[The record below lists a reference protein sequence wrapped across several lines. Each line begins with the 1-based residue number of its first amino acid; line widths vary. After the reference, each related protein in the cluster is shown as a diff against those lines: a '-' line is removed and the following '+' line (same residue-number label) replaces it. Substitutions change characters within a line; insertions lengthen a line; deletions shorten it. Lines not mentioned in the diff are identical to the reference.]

1 MRRTAILTFAAGL
14 ALLAAQTAGAGA
26 VGDQFRGGA
35 FGLPWNASKSAIEA
49 KYPGG
54 KWDQNEKGLARYC
67 AASKQMLLKLPAQH
81 QTQELCFLIGS
92 DGTMASVTARMEPTL
107 PALLAIVNRSRTMF
121 GDFDAVRRDEGAIQS
136 RHTNMLWMKEAP
148 LVVQVSSGNDPDGR
162 PNEVSFTIADEGS
175 LYTAGADKVSNKPT
189 VNR

>member
-1 MRRTAILTFAAGL
+1 MRRTAYFSTAAAFYLFAAH
-14 ALLAAQTAGAGA
+14 TAGAGA
-26 VGDQFRGGA
+26 VSDQFRGGA
-35 FGLPWNASKSAIEA
+35 FGLPWNANKAAIEA

-54 KWDQNEKGLARYC
+54 KWDQTDKGLARYC
-67 AASKQMLLKLPAQH
+67 APSKQMLLKLPAQH
-81 QTQELCFLIGS
+81 QTKELCFLIGS

-136 RHTNMLWMKEAP
+136 RQTNMLWMKDAP
-148 LVVQVSSGNDPDGR
+148 FVVQVSSGNDPDGR
-162 PNEVSFTIADEGS
+162 PNEVSFTVADEGA
-175 LYTAGADKVSNKPT
+175 LYTAGADKVSNTPT